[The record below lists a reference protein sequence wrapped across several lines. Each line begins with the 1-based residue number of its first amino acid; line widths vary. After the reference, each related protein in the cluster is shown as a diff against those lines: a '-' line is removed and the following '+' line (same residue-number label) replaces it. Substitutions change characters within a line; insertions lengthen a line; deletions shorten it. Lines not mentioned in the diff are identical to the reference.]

1 MNYKLKSNYQLYVCN
16 YLHISTQNIHA
27 FMNIA
32 TLVIYMYIDG
42 CVCSISTD
50 RETTD
55 EFAWICLSLQTSILQ
70 LVLKQPWLDVPGE
83 TMYQSADGTDAWCH
97 DVAWNSLYIWL
108 YVYIYII
115 CHVCLAQACA
125 SCTLLSSCSFGKYGK
140 GDPGNQFYPGLQENL
155 HASYLKGNLRTKSN
169 PQ

>member
-1 MNYKLKSNYQLYVCN
+1 MLGDNFRAEECLKASSAKLSEAKTKLLTNTNYWQIGVCVYCVCN

-55 EFAWICLSLQTSILQ
+55 EFA
-70 LVLKQPWLDVPGE
+70 
-83 TMYQSADGTDAWCH
+83 
-97 DVAWNSLYIWL
+97 
-108 YVYIYII
+108 
-115 CHVCLAQACA
+115 
-125 SCTLLSSCSFGKYGK
+125 
-140 GDPGNQFYPGLQENL
+140 
-155 HASYLKGNLRTKSN
+155 
-169 PQ
+169 